1 MCGIVGYIG
10 KREAYPLLIKGLHR
24 LEYRGYDSAGVAL
37 ISGDGDL
44 AVYKSRGKVAELER
58 FAESKDVSGNI
69 GIAHTRWATHGE
81 PNDANAHPHC
91 SKSQNLAIIH
101 NGIIENYA
109 VLKEALKANGY
120 TFKSDTDTE
129 VIVQLIEYIR
139 NVNHCSLLEAVR
151 QALKE
156 LVGAYAIAVI
166 EKGDKTRIIAA
177 RKSSPLVVG
186 IGQGEFFLASDA
198 TPIIEYT
205 DKVVYLNDGEIAD
218 ISLEKGLKVVDIDNN
233 EAKIDIKQLQM
244 SISELEK
251 GGYPHF
257 MLKEIFEQPKTIVDA
272 IRGRINVEMTNVVLS
287 GVIDNKDKFLNAKRI
302 IIVACGTSWHA
313 ALIGEYLIEEM
324 CRIPVE
330 VEYASEFRYRNPV
343 IDKNDVLI
351 AMSQSGETADTLAAI
366 ELAKSKGAFIFGICN
381 VVGSSIARATDSGAY
396 IHVGPE
402 IGVASTK
409 AFTGQVT
416 VLMMLA
422 LTLGHQKGILS
433 QEFYLDKIKHLCQ
446 LPEQISEILEL
457 DRQIAD
463 LAKIFTYAHNFI
475 YLGRG
480 YSYPAALEGAL
491 KLKEISYIHAEGYP
505 AAEMKHG
512 PIALIDSEMPVVV
525 IATTDRIYEK
535 TISNIQEI
543 KARGGK
549 IIAIINPDDTIVRKI
564 ADYVIE
570 IPRTC
575 EHLSPV
581 LASVPLQLFAY
592 YIAVYKGRDV
602 DQPRNLAKSVTVE

>member
-1 MCGIVGYIG
+1 MCGIVGYVG
-10 KREAYPLLIKGLHR
+10 KKEAYPILIKGLRR

-37 ISGDGDL
+37 LSENGDL
-44 AVYKSRGKVAELER
+44 TIYKSRGKVAELER

-81 PNDANAHPHC
+81 PNDVNAHPHY
-91 SKSQNLAIIH
+91 SESQHLAIIH

-109 VLKEALKANGY
+109 VLKEALEENGY

-139 NVNHCSLLEAVR
+139 NENNCSLLDAVQ

-186 IGQGEFFLASDA
+186 IGEEEFFLASDA

-205 DKVVYLNDGEIAD
+205 NKVVYLNDGEIAE

-233 EAKIDIKQLQM
+233 EAKIDIKQLKM

-272 IRGRINVEMTNVVLS
+272 IRGRINVDMTNVVLS
-287 GVIDNKDKFLNAKRI
+287 GVIDNREKFLNAKRI

-343 IDKNDVLI
+343 IYKEDVVI

-381 VVGSSIARATDSGAY
+381 VVGSSIARATHSGAY

-422 LTLGHQKGILS
+422 LTLGHQKETLS

-446 LPEQISEILEL
+446 LSEQIADILTL
-457 DRQIAD
+457 DSQIAD
-463 LAKIFTYAHNFI
+463 LAKIFTYAQNFI
-475 YLGRG
+475 YLGRR
-480 YSYPAALEGAL
+480 YNYPAALEGAL

-525 IATTDRIYEK
+525 IATTDSVYEK
-535 TISNIQEI
+535 VVSNIQEI

-549 IIAIINPDDTIVRKI
+549 IIAIINPDDTEVRKI

-575 EHLSPV
+575 EHLSPI
-581 LASVPLQLFAY
+581 LASVPLQLLAY